1 MLLITRTKRASN
13 EEFRLQ
19 IKAYF
24 DTITYCEQLQIQNP
38 EKLTTLNVHNTI
50 RSFIGCSW

>member
-1 MLLITRTKRASN
+1 MLLITPTTKRASN

-24 DTITYCEQLQIQNP
+24 DTITYCEQLQVQNP
-38 EKLTTLNVHNTI
+38 E
-50 RSFIGCSW
+50 